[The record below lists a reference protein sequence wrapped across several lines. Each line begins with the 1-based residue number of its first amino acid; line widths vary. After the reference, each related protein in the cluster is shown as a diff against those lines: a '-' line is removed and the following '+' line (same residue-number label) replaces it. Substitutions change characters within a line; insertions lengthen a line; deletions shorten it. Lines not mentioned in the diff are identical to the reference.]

1 MTTISFFVP
10 GTPKPQPRQK
20 QRIIFPKGG
29 GRPFA
34 HNYDPGDAE
43 VWKREV
49 RLAAADYVPTTGAIV
64 LPIDLE
70 LTFYFARPACHYGTG
85 KNVGVLKK
93 DAPIRCLL
101 YDSDNL
107 AKAVMDA
114 LQTVGMYRND
124 KQCDLNV
131 HRFYAEPG
139 HTGCQIV
146 LVPIEDVSK
155 GLAARTVFAMPDRKQ
170 QQEGELRLV

>member
-1 MTTISFFVP
+1 MSTISFFVP
-10 GTPKPQPRQK
+10 GFPKPQPRQK

-34 HNYDPGDAE
+34 ANYDPGDAE

-49 RLAAADYVPTTGAIV
+49 RLAAADHVQNPVWTC
-64 LPIDLE
+64 PIDLE
-70 LTFYFARPACHYGTG
+70 LTFFFPRPAGHYGTG
-85 KNVGVLKK
+85 KNAGVLKET
-93 DAPIRCLL
+93 APLRCQL

-124 KQCDLNV
+124 KQCDLSGV
-131 HRFYAEPG
+131 HRVYAEPG
-139 HTGCQIV
+139 HTGCQIT
-146 LVPIEDVSK
+146 LVDMTLMDRVAAK
-155 GLAARTVFAMPDRKQ
+155 AAREVFAAAQPEMK
-170 QQEGELRLV
+170 LV